1 MSLLILDEVSLA
13 LGGKSIFEELGL
25 RIADKDRIGLIGP
38 NGAGKSTLLKLFTGQ
53 QQPDGGQVHRR
64 KELRLG
70 YLPQEIEV
78 LSTAPLVEFVLETV
92 PGRKELEG
100 AIEAVQTQLEGAAK
114 QDPSSDEVVSL
125 SQEISDLHDR
135 LSRFEDEYS
144 EHAAKQILSGL
155 GFQQSDHERG
165 LGEFSGGWQMRAY
178 LASLLFQR
186 PDLLLLDEPTNHL
199 DMPSVAWLSGFLKRY
214 DRAFVLISHDRE
226 FLNEQ
231 IERVVSFEVEGVRSY
246 RGDYERYLKQRAEEE
261 TILEARARNLNRER
275 EQMERFVKR
284 FRAQASKARLVQSRV
299 KALEKMDEVQTLGS
313 RRKISFRFPPCE
325 RTGRDVITGENIDK
339 HYDELRVLKDVD
351 VRLERGDRV
360 AIVGANGAGK
370 TTLLRILAGE
380 LEASSGEVK
389 LGHKVKLGY
398 YAQHHVDVLSPTAT
412 AFEEVQSAAA
422 AGGRKEIF
430 SALGAMLFSEDDTE
444 KRIGV
449 LSGGERARV
458 ALARLLV
465 DPGNVLLMDE
475 PTNHLDLESSER
487 LAEAMADYEGTL
499 LFVSHNRGF
508 VRRLA
513 KTIWHVEDG
522 HVEVYPGNL
531 DEYISSMRDK
541 RSGTEATSPTEVISA
556 DQSPSQST
564 PAKPRRETRAEAKE
578 RKRRE
583 AEERNV
589 LRPLRREV
597 EKLERA
603 IAELEGAQQERTEL
617 LGDPAIYSDAAKRD
631 ELIQAHELGAKDLEY
646 RTAEWMIAQ
655 EKLDEAES
663 KVRSISPDAGDLS

>member
-1 MSLLILDEVSLA
+1 MSLLILDDVSLA

-246 RGDYERYLKQRAEEE
+246 RGDYERYPSSELRKRP
-261 TILEARARNLNRER
+261 LEARACNLNCER

-284 FRAQASKARLVQSRV
+284 SRV
-299 KALEKMDEVQTLGS
+299 QQGAPGPEPRQGAREMDEVQTS
-313 RRKISFRFPPCE
+313 RLAEKSRFVSASAHGT
-325 RTGRDVITGENIDK
+325 RTENIDK

-513 KTIWHVEDG
+513 KTIWHVEAG

-541 RSGTEATSPTEVISA
+541 RSGTEAASPTEEISA
-556 DQSPSQST
+556 DQSPSPST